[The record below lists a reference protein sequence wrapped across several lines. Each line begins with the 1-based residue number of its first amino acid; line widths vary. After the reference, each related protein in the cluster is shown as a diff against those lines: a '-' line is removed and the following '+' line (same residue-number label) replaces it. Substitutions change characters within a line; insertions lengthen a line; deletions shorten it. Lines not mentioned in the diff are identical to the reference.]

1 MVDYKYYRD
10 VYFGEQVEDGNK
22 FNRLEAKAE
31 RIVAQYTFGRSE
43 NLKDEEMIE
52 LVKVTICELIDNLD
66 SPSGEPAYLIA
77 RRNLIKTGLMYS
89 GFSVR

>member
-31 RIVAQYTFGRSE
+31 RIVAQHTFGRSE
-43 NLKDEEMIE
+43 KLKDEKMLE
-52 LVKVTICELIDNLD
+52 LVKITICELIDNLD
-66 SPSGEPAYLIA
+66 SPSGELDKLIV
-77 RRNLIKTGLMYS
+77 RRNLINTGLMYA
-89 GFSVR
+89 GF

>member
-31 RIVAQYTFGRSE
+31 RIVAHHTFGRSE
-43 NLKDEEMIE
+43 KLKDEKMLE
-52 LVKVTICELIDNLD
+52 LVKITICELIDNLD
-66 SPSGEPAYLIA
+66 SPSGEPDNLIV
-77 RRNLIKTGLMYS
+77 RRNLLNTGLMYA
-89 GFSVR
+89 GF